1 MVRRPVDAHAVI
13 VAVRPNGVRA
23 EEARLEVDRIW
34 RLCSTGCW
42 KFCMQTSQDH
52 PRGQFP
58 TVPDHCE
65 ARERRR
71 DANQAPTYSREQTS
85 GPVRRVPSELGP
97 PNGHGDRS
105 EGETPSRG
113 RIL

>member
-13 VAVRPNGVRA
+13 VAVRPHRVRA

-34 RLCSTGCW
+34 RLGSVGSFVC
-42 KFCMQTSQDH
+42 K
-52 PRGQFP
+52 PVRIIREVNFP

-71 DANQAPTYSREQTS
+71 DANQAPTYSREETS